1 MPCQRI
7 KNPIRAK
14 IEKIV
19 CAFIAVLTVVSCSD
33 TPSGVLDKEEM
44 AALMADI
51 HTAESVADM
60 NHRLYQTDLS
70 REELLQSIYMRHG
83 VDAATVDSSLA
94 WYGNHLDKYMDMYDR
109 TIEILEQRLTET
121 GNRIAAE
128 AVSIAGD
135 SVDVWTHPRLL
146 SFRRGAPSN
155 IITFLLTADE
165 NWNSGDNYV
174 WRSKVT
180 SNGSSGSWTLV
191 TEYTDGSAE
200 TMSYSI
206 TGDGW
211 KEISFDTDSTK
222 VPTAVYGY
230 LSTNPMGEI
239 PALYDSIQLVRRRL
253 NPENYRRY
261 QRPRRIPAY
270 TAE

>member
-1 MPCQRI
+1 MPS
-7 KNPIRAK
+7 PIRK
-14 IEKIV
+14 ISERV
-19 CAFIAVLTVVSCSD
+19 AAALTLILLLVSCSD

-60 NHRLYQTDLS
+60 NHRLYQSDLS
-70 REELLQSIYMRHG
+70 REELLQSIYIRHG

-94 WYGNHLDKYMDMYDR
+94 WYGAHLDKYMDMYDR

-135 SVDVWTHPRLL
+135 SVDVWPNPRFL
-146 SFRRGAPSN
+146 SFRQGAPSN
-155 IITFLLTADE
+155 TVTFYFTADE

-180 SNGSSGSWTLV
+180 SNGGSGSWALV
-191 TEYTDGSAE
+191 TEYSDGSAE
-200 TMSYSI
+200 SVTYSI

-211 KEISFDTDSTK
+211 KEISFDTDSTR
-222 VPTAVYGY
+222 VPTALYGY
-230 LSTNPMGEI
+230 LTSEPRGEM
-239 PALYDSIQLVRRRL
+239 PALFDSIQLVRRRV
-253 NPENYRRY
+253 NAENYRRY
-261 QRPRRIPAY
+261 QRPRRIPEY
-270 TAE
+270 TRHQ